1 MMADGVKAYPFSR
14 PLGMAITL
22 PTVAGSCTGLPLRV
36 ASRFHGAPTRIH
48 RRGPEKRTVCFTRAR
63 EYHNGHDLASV
74 TPRRNAHHTLQA
86 QSCAISRTTEL
97 HQTRLVPHKGCSDAI
112 AGRDPV

>member
-1 MMADGVKAYPFSR
+1 M
-14 PLGMAITL
+14 
-22 PTVAGSCTGLPLRV
+22 
-36 ASRFHGAPTRIH
+36 
-48 RRGPEKRTVCFTRAR
+48 RRGRALGLRLARWEGVLDCSKGRGHSVLETGSPSNAEEDLCFTRAR

-86 QSCAISRTTEL
+86 QSRAISRTTALPTEL
-97 HQTRLVPHKGCSDAI
+97 HQTRLVPHKGCSDAS